1 MQKPIKDIILVIEK
15 DPDNTKLFSLI
26 FRNQEF
32 QVLYSQKIKDAKK
45 LIDRFEIKLIISDI
59 INTDGDIVDFY
70 EKVEHSY
77 PHIKRMLLT
86 DYIDNEKLSDAIN
99 RGRIFNY
106 LPKPIDPKKLIV
118 VIKNALDQ
126 YNLSKRNEGL
136 VTDLKAKNIE
146 LVNLLQELKNEEEKF
161 RNIFNSSPDPSFIIQ
176 KDGSILLAN
185 HSAQQF
191 CCKKNKECKYSSIFE
206 LVYSDSPINL
216 KNYILDVNSNTNS
229 TLEVFIDLGDR
240 NRIKYYELKG
250 YTLNYKGEECIRITL
265 RDISV
270 KKEMEQKVIQTII
283 QTEEKE
289 RRRFAQELHDGIG
302 PLLSTTKL
310 YLQWFNKPE
319 SKMDKGII
327 ISKMEET
334 LEETVA
340 SIREI
345 SNNLSPNT
353 LNSFGLGAAL
363 KTFINRIRNVSDINF
378 IYNNKLTKRLDEHIE
393 ITIYRLICELIN
405 NSIKHSEAKRVNIQ
419 IEDNK
424 DIEILYY
431 DDGKGFDV
439 VEKLK
444 SGKGAGLM
452 NLSTRVQS
460 LGGLYNIDSKPGKG
474 TKVHIKLSAN

>member
-1 MQKPIKDIILVIEK
+1 MQKPAKDIILIIEK

-26 FRNQEF
+26 FRKQEF
-32 QVLYSQKIKDAKK
+32 EVLYSQKIKDAKR
-45 LIDRFEIKLIISDI
+45 LIERFEIKVIISDI
-59 INTDGDIVDFY
+59 INTDGDIIDFL
-70 EKVEHSY
+70 EIVERHH
-77 PHIKRMLLT
+77 PHIKRILLT
-86 DYIDNEKLSDAIN
+86 DYIDNEKLTDAIN
-99 RGRIFNY
+99 RGRIINY
-106 LPKPIDPKKLIV
+106 LPKPIDPQKLIV
-118 VIKNALDQ
+118 VVKNALDQ
-126 YNLSKRNEGL
+126 YNLSKRNEIL
-136 VTDLKAKNIE
+136 VTNLRTKNIE
-146 LVNLLQELKNEEEKF
+146 LINLLQELKNEEEKF
-161 RNIFNSSPDPSFIIQ
+161 RNIFNSSPDPSFIIR

-185 HSAQQF
+185 HSAHEF
-191 CCKKNKECKYSSIFE
+191 CCKKDRKYEYNSIYE
-206 LVYSDSPINL
+206 LVYSENPFYL
-216 KNYILDVNSNTNS
+216 KNYILSVNRNTNS
-229 TLEVFIDLGDR
+229 TLEVSLKLDNKKIINFF
-240 NRIKYYELKG
+240 ELKG
-250 YTLNYKGEECIRITL
+250 YTLNYKGEECVRITL
-265 RDISV
+265 RDISA
-270 KKEMEQKVIQTII
+270 KKETEQKVIQTII

-353 LNSFGLGAAL
+353 LNSFGLSAAL

-378 IYNNKLTKRLDEHIE
+378 NYNNKLNKRLDEHIE

-405 NSIKHSEAKRVNIQ
+405 NSIKHSEAQKVNII
-419 IEDNK
+419 IEEQE
-424 DIEILYY
+424 DIEITYN

-439 VEKLK
+439 VEKIQ

-474 TKVHIKLSAN
+474 TKVHIKLNAN